1 MLPLPGRL
9 PRAPLARPHRRL
21 RGPALPGARGGAR
34 NAPDRRAQPHEVPET
49 GCGNRAVQ
57 YHQVLHRGMPRGH
70 HDHRQRDHSA
80 QGACGRR
87 SLRSCSNARP
97 PRNGKKEGRIVT
109 APRVAQ
115 RRVARPHRVLPL
127 SLIVL
132 VASCGGKRQTSVPGP
147 PANGGAPIQALLVVA
162 GFSGPLGLETAPGDS
177 TRLFIVEKP
186 GTIQILRNG
195 ALDPRPFLDI
205 SSRVSNGSEQGLL
218 GLAVHPQYAAN
229 GKFYVDYTDRA
240 GDTHVVEFLVS
251 ANPDSA
257 SATEREI
264 LFVDQPASNH
274 NGGQLTFGPDGF
286 LYVAL
291 GDGGGAGDTYQN
303 GQNLGSLVAKILR
316 LDVDSGSPYSI
327 PADNPF
333 VGRTGA
339 RGETWDYGLRN
350 PWRFS
355 FDRHTGDLYI
365 ADVGQNLWE
374 EVDYEPHRAGGKNY
388 GWSIMEGLHCFA
400 SPNCNPT

>member
-1 MLPLPGRL
+1 M
-9 PRAPLARPHRRL
+9 
-21 RGPALPGARGGAR
+21 
-34 NAPDRRAQPHEVPET
+34 
-49 GCGNRAVQ
+49 
-57 YHQVLHRGMPRGH
+57 
-70 HDHRQRDHSA
+70 
-80 QGACGRR
+80 
-87 SLRSCSNARP
+87 
-97 PRNGKKEGRIVT
+97 
-109 APRVAQ
+109 AQ
-115 RRVARPHRVLPL
+115 RRVARPHRVLLL

-162 GFSGPLGLETAPGDS
+162 GLSGPLGLETAPGDS

-218 GLAVHPQYAAN
+218 GLAFHPQYAAN
-229 GKFYVDYTDRA
+229 GKFYADYTDRA

-274 NGGQLTFGPDGF
+274 NGGQITFGPDGF

-303 GQNLGSLVAKILR
+303 GQNLGSLLAKILR

-400 SPNCNPT
+400 RPNCNPTGLVRPVVEYPHRDGCSITGGYVYRGREIPELDGVYFYGDYCTGIIRSFRIDRGTASGQADWTSALRTQAGGPMAGLSSFGQDARGELYMVLLSGEVYRIARK